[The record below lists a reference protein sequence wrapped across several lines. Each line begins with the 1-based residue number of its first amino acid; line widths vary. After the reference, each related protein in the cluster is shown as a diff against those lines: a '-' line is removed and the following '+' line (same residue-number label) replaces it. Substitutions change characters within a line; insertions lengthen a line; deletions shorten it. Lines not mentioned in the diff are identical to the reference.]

1 MIGDGLAVG
10 PDLVAAARSA
20 TTQALAALDG
30 RPDLV
35 CVFVCG
41 DDRDDVRRAGEAAM
55 AYVETAARDAGS
67 GSPEGG
73 RPVTLGCSTGGVI
86 GDGRGVELP
95 NAVSV
100 WAASLPGARITPFE
114 LRTGR
119 AADRLIVTGMTEPA
133 PDDQVAVLL
142 ADPYTFPVDAFVERS
157 ADVFDGLA
165 FVGGVAGGESEDV
178 QMFAGGQATDAG
190 AVGVLLGGNL
200 SVSTLVSQGCRPIG
214 PAMTVTGCE
223 GNVITGLAGMTALSR
238 LEQIVSELPD
248 EDRPAIAD
256 GLQIGIAID
265 EYNEEHER
273 GDFLVRG
280 VVDIDADAGTLTV
293 GDVVE
298 VGQTVRFQV
307 RDPDIADQDL
317 GRLLSTF
324 LSEEDFGPVEGALLF
339 SCTGRGAD
347 MFVTADH
354 DVRAVR
360 RRLGTRRVAGFFA
373 SGEIGPVGG
382 RNHVHSYTASILAFG
397 APASVADLE

>member
-1 MIGDGLAVG
+1 MAMIGDGLAVG
-10 PDLVAAARSA
+10 TDLDAAARSA
-20 TTQALAALDG
+20 TAQALDALG
-30 RPDLV
+30 GQPDLL

-41 DDRDDVRRAGEAAM
+41 DDQDAVRRAGEAAM
-55 AYVETAARDAGS
+55 ARAG
-67 GSPEGG
+67 GA
-73 RPVTLGCSTGGVI
+73 VTLGCSTGGVI

-100 WAASLPGARITPFE
+100 WAAALPGARITPFE

-119 AADRLIVTGMTEPA
+119 AADRLIVTGMSEPN
-133 PDDQVAVLL
+133 PDDQVALLL
-142 ADPYTFPVDAFVERS
+142 ADPYTFPVDAFVEKS

-165 FVGGVAGGESEDV
+165 FVGGLAGGFGDDDV
-178 QMFAGGQATDAG
+178 QMFAGGLATDAG

-214 PAMTVTGCE
+214 PAMTVTECD
-223 GNVITGLAGMTALSR
+223 GNVITGLAGISALSK
-238 LEQIVSELPD
+238 LEQVVSDLPAT
-248 EDRPAIAD
+248 DRPAVAD
-256 GLQIGIAID
+256 GLQIGIVMD
-265 EYNEEHER
+265 EYSDEHER

-280 VVDIDADAGTLTV
+280 VVDIDADAGSLTV

-307 RDPDIADQDL
+307 RDPDLADEDM

-324 LSEEDFGPVEGALLF
+324 GHDDFGPVEGALLF

-382 RNHVHSYTASILAFG
+382 RNHVHSYSASILAFG
-397 APASVADLE
+397 TPADPG

>member
-10 PDLVAAARSA
+10 TDLEAAARSA
-20 TTQALAALDG
+20 AAQALDALG
-30 RPDLV
+30 GQPDLL

-41 DDRDDVRRAGEAAM
+41 DDPGAVRRAGEAAM
-55 AYVETAARDAGS
+55 ARAG
-67 GSPEGG
+67 GA
-73 RPVTLGCSTGGVI
+73 VTLGCSTGGVI

-100 WAASLPGARITPFE
+100 WAATLPGARITPFE

-119 AADRLIVTGMTEPA
+119 AADRLIVTGMSEPS
-133 PDDQVAVLL
+133 PDDQVALLL
-142 ADPYTFPVDAFVERS
+142 ADPYTFPVDAFIEKS

-165 FVGGVAGGESEDV
+165 FVGGLAGGLAGDADADDV
-178 QMFAGGQATDAG
+178 QMFAGGLATDAG

-214 PAMTVTGCE
+214 PAMTVTGCD
-223 GNVITGLAGMTALSR
+223 GNVITGLAGISALSK
-238 LEQIVSELPD
+238 LEQVVSDLPSS
-248 EDRPAIAD
+248 DRPAVAD
-256 GLQIGIAID
+256 GLQIGIVMD
-265 EYNEEHER
+265 EYADEHER

-280 VVDIDADAGTLTV
+280 VVDIDADAGSLTV

-307 RDPDIADQDL
+307 RDPDLADEDM

-324 LSEEDFGPVEGALLF
+324 GGDDFGPVEGALLF

-354 DVRAVR
+354 DVHTVR
-360 RRLGTRRVAGFFA
+360 RRLGTHRVAGFFA

-382 RNHVHSYTASILAFG
+382 RNHVHSYSASILAFG
-397 APASVADLE
+397 TPTNPDA

>member
-1 MIGDGLAVG
+1 VTLIGDGLAVG

-20 TTQALAALDG
+20 TAQALDALG
-30 RPDLV
+30 NRPDLV

-41 DDRDDVRRAGEAAM
+41 DDPEDVRRAGEAAM
-55 AYVETAARDAGS
+55 ARAG
-67 GSPEGG
+67 GA
-73 RPVTLGCSTGGVI
+73 VTLGCSTGGVI

-119 AADRLIVTGMTEPA
+119 AADRLIVTGMAEPN
-133 PDDQVAVLL
+133 PDDQVALLL
-142 ADPYTFPVDAFVERS
+142 ADPYTFPVDAFIERS

-165 FVGGVAGGESEDV
+165 FVGGLAGGESEDV
-178 QMFAGGQATDAG
+178 QMFAGGLSTDAG

-214 PAMTVTGCE
+214 PTMTVTGCE
-223 GNVITGLAGMTALSR
+223 GNVITELAGTPALAK
-238 LEQIVSELPD
+238 LEQIVGDLPD

-256 GLQIGIAID
+256 GLQIGIVMD
-265 EYNEEHER
+265 EYADEHDR

-280 VVDIDADAGTLTV
+280 VVDIDADTGSLTV
-293 GDVVE
+293 GDVID

-307 RDPDIADQDL
+307 RDPDTADQDL
-317 GRLLSTF
+317 GRLLATF
-324 LSEEDFGPVEGALLF
+324 LDDEDFGPVEGALLF

-397 APASVADLE
+397 TPVEVPDWE

>member
-1 MIGDGLAVG
+1 VTLIGDGLAVG

-20 TTQALAALDG
+20 TAQALDALG
-30 RPDLV
+30 SQPDLV

-41 DDRDDVRRAGEAAM
+41 DDPEEVRRAGEAAM
-55 AYVETAARDAGS
+55 ARAG
-67 GSPEGG
+67 GA
-73 RPVTLGCSTGGVI
+73 VTLGCSTGGVI

-119 AADRLIVTGMTEPA
+119 AADRLIVTGMADPN
-133 PDDQVAVLL
+133 PDDQVALLL
-142 ADPYTFPVDAFVERS
+142 ADPYTFPVDAFIERS

-165 FVGGVAGGESEDV
+165 FVGGLAGGESEDV
-178 QMFAGGQATDAG
+178 QMFAGGLSTDAG
-190 AVGVLLGGNL
+190 AVGVLLGGSL
-200 SVSTLVSQGCRPIG
+200 SVTTLVSQGCRPIG

-223 GNVITGLAGMTALSR
+223 GNVITELAGTPALAK
-238 LEQIVSELPD
+238 LEQIVGDLPD

-256 GLQIGIAID
+256 GLQIGIVMD
-265 EYNEEHER
+265 EYADEHDR

-280 VVDIDADAGTLTV
+280 VVDIDADTGSLTV
-293 GDVVE
+293 GDVIDI
-298 VGQTVRFQV
+298 GQTVRFQV
-307 RDPDIADQDL
+307 RDPDTADQDL
-317 GRLLSTF
+317 GHLLAAF
-324 LSEEDFGPVEGALLF
+324 LDDEGFGPVEGALLF

-397 APASVADLE
+397 TPVEVPDWE